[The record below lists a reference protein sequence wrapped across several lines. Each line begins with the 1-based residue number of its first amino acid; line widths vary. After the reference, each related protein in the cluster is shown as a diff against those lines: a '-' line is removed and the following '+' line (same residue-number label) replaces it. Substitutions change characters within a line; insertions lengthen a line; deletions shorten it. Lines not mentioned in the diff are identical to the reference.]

1 MEPDRGLIACEE
13 PPPEPTDLLSSA
25 WCSSA
30 IQVLQ
35 TGPKECSMALVEHP
49 VLSLDNERKDLLSV
63 SEDSV
68 TVPNILSVYCAG
80 DEI

>member
-49 VLSLDNERKDLLSV
+49 VMSFDNDRKDLLSV
-63 SEDSV
+63 SVAD
-68 TVPNILSVYCAG
+68 ILSVYCAR
-80 DEI
+80 DET

>member
-1 MEPDRGLIACEE
+1 MEPDRGLVAYEE
-13 PPPEPTDLLSSA
+13 PPPESTDLLSSA

-49 VLSLDNERKDLLSV
+49 VMSLDRKDLLSV
-63 SEDSV
+63 SVHSV
-68 TVPNILSVYCAG
+68 TVANVLSVYCAG